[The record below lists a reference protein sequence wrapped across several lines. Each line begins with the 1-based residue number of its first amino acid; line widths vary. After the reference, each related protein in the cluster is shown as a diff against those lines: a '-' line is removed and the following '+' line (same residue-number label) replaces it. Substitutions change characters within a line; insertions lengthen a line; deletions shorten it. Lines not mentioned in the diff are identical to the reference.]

1 MHNHPTLSPTNFG
14 FVAATFPRLLADCRA
29 VEAWAVG
36 NPRGSAMQ
44 ARYVAEQMTRHI
56 YAFHGWEIEGGFAK
70 LTKER
75 RFVAA
80 VPDGVLNKITAVR
93 KIGNR
98 AAHGEQP
105 FDPAAAIRAVRHL
118 YDFMVWAAANV
129 SDKGRAAVPT
139 RQFDEAVLR
148 AAPTGRA
155 ASASE
160 LKKLASELAARKSEA
175 LQLSAD
181 REQLRAEREA
191 HLREQERFRAK
202 AVADAEEMQALQ
214 EELEKLRAE
223 IAEQTRVELV
233 AAQEA
238 AGEVDTTGY
247 FAISEEDTRR
257 DIIDP
262 MLAEAGFSVAAGN
275 MRTEVVLP
283 SGRADYVLYGS
294 DGKALAVVE
303 AKKADDSAMAGR
315 EQARQYADELE
326 AQYGQRP
333 IIYYTTGHVVE
344 MWDDGASL
352 PGAPGGPPFGYPP
365 RQVEGYGN
373 ADVLYRLIRKRS
385 QRKPLSEVSHDSAI
399 AGYKRPYQEQMIRAV
414 AEHFGAGHRR
424 SLLVMAT
431 GTGKTRVSIAL
442 VKLLQQA
449 GWVHNVLFLAD
460 RTALVKQAAKNFR
473 KYYEE
478 AGVVD
483 LLEDPQGTGTVYVST
498 YPTMMNLLG
507 SETEFS
513 SESKEKTDKRRT
525 KFGAYAFDLII
536 VDEAHRSVYRNYKR
550 IFEYFDSLLL
560 GLTATPRDEI
570 DHNTYSLFGLADGA
584 PTGNYDLAQAVAD
597 GFLVPFRVFA
607 AESVIMRSGVAYA
620 DLSEEEKL
628 AWDDEDWGTNED
640 GTQLEAPDSVTGA
653 EINAK
658 LYNIATIDNVVRQV
672 LENGIKVAGADRI
685 GKTIFFARNQR
696 HAELIHKR
704 VVNALPTVR
713 CEVVTHASS
722 RSAALVEQFES
733 TTPGSIDIAVSVDML
748 DTGIDVPEVVN
759 LVFFKPVHSQTKFWQ
774 MIGRGTRLCPDLLG
788 DGVDKKEFFVFDYCD
803 NMRMFTGKESTKKT
817 EGSTQKPMSER
828 TFIKRL
834 RLVDALPDGQ
844 LRTSLCEFLRGQL
857 NSVPDNSPLIRPSER
872 PYLEHFRRPGAWDSL
887 NAADLA
893 DIEQHLAHLPFAS
906 ARDDEHAKRFD
917 LVILDMQETL
927 VGGVN
932 AEALSAE
939 LVARVQRIAENLLTK
954 LNVPAIAAVAPQL
967 EQAADVLWWES
978 VTVDDLELLRR
989 SIRNLVRYVDRGTR
1003 KAVVMDLAD
1012 ELGDLVEVSPALEAA
1027 STTVTESSVEQKI
1040 RQLLAEHGD
1049 SLVLHKIR
1057 HAQPLTAVDVAN
1069 LEGLVAQAGDVSTL
1083 EEQLG
1088 VGLPRF
1094 VRTIIGLD
1102 ESAARSAFA
1111 DMMDGARLNSVQ
1123 LAFMNQIIGGLVHN
1137 GIVTVA
1143 ELFEAPYD
1151 DYGSPFDVF
1160 DGNVAT
1166 IHDIKERL
1174 ERIEHSV
1181 DGVSS

>member
-1 MHNHPTLSPTNFG
+1 MINPPTPSPTNFG

-29 VEAWAVG
+29 VEAGAVG

-44 ARYVAEQMTRHI
+44 ARYVAEQMTRHV
-56 YAFHGWEIEGGFAK
+56 YAFHGWEIEGSFAE
-70 LTKER
+70 LTKDS
-75 RFVAA
+75 RFVEAL
-80 VPDGVLNKITAVR
+80 PESVLNKVTAVR
-93 KIGNR
+93 KIGNA
-98 AAHGEQP
+98 AAHGERH

-129 SDKGRAAVPT
+129 SDKGRAAVPST
-139 RQFDEAVLR
+139 RFDEAVLR
-148 AAPTGRA
+148 AAPAQKA

-160 LKKLASELAARKSEA
+160 LKKLAAELAARKTEA
-175 LQLSAD
+175 LQLSAE

-202 AVADAEEMQALQ
+202 AVADAAEMQALQ
-214 EELEKLRAE
+214 AELAKLRAE
-223 IAEQTRVELV
+223 IAEKSRAELV

-238 AGEVDTTGY
+238 AGAVDTTAY
-247 FAISEEDTRR
+247 FASSEEDTRR

-262 MLAEAGFSVAAGN
+262 MLAEAGFSAVAGN
-275 MRTEVVLP
+275 LRTEVVLP
-283 SGRADYVLYGS
+283 SGRADYVLYGA
-294 DGKALAVVE
+294 DGKPLAVVE
-303 AKKADDSAMAGR
+303 AKKTDVSIMAGR

-333 IIYYTTGHVVE
+333 VIYYTTGHVVE
-344 MWDDGASL
+344 MWDDAAAL
-352 PGAPGGPPFGYPP
+352 PGLNGAGYPP
-365 RQVEGYGN
+365 RQVEGYGT
-373 ADVLYRLIRKRS
+373 ADDLYKIIRKRA
-385 QRKPLSEVSHDSAI
+385 QRKPLSEVAHDSAI

-431 GTGKTRVSIAL
+431 GTGKTRVAIAL

-449 GWVHNVLFLAD
+449 GWVQNVLFLAD
-460 RTALVKQAAKNFR
+460 RTALVNQAAKNFR
-473 KYYEE
+473 AHYEE
-478 AGVVD
+478 AGIVN
-483 LLEDPQGTGTVYVST
+483 LLDDADGTGTVYVST
-498 YPTMMNLLG
+498 YPTMMNMLG
-507 SETEFS
+507 DRFDPYS
-513 SESKEKTDKRRT
+513 
-525 KFGAYAFDLII
+525 FDLVI
-536 VDEAHRSVYRNYKR
+536 VDEAHRSIYRRYKR

-570 DHNTYSLFGLADGA
+570 DHNTYSLFGLADGE

-597 GFLVPFRVFA
+597 GFLVPFRVFR
-607 AESVIMRSGVAYA
+607 AESIIMRKGVAYA
-620 DLSEEEKL
+620 ELSEEEKL
-628 AWDDEDWGTNED
+628 AWDDLDWGTNED

-672 LENGIKVAGADRI
+672 LDNGIKVAGADRI
-685 GKTIFFARNQR
+685 GKTIFFARNQK
-696 HAELIHKR
+696 HAELIHDR
-704 VVNALPTVR
+704 LRNALPTLR
-713 CEVVTHASS
+713 SEVITHAAS
-722 RSAALVEQFES
+722 RAASLVEQFEA

-774 MIGRGTRLCPDLLG
+774 MIGRGTRLCADLLG
-788 DGVDKKEFFVFDYCD
+788 DGVDKSEFFVFDYCD
-803 NMRMFTGKESTKKT
+803 NMRMFTGEAETKSTQ
-817 EGSTQKPMSER
+817 GSTQKPMSER

-834 RLVDALPDGQ
+834 RLIDALPDGE
-844 LRTSLCEFLRGQL
+844 LRTSLCEFLQGQL
-857 NSVPDNSPLIRPSER
+857 SSVPDNSPLIRPSER
-872 PYLEHFRRPGAWDSL
+872 PFLERFRRPDSWERL

-893 DIEQHLAHLPFAS
+893 DIEENLAHLPFAS

-917 LVILDMQETL
+917 LLILDMQGQL
-927 VGGVN
+927 AGGEQLGED
-932 AEALSAE
+932 AI
-939 LVARVQRIAENLLTK
+939 ARVQRIADNLLTK
-954 LNVPAIAAVAPQL
+954 LNVPAIAAAAEQL
-967 EQAADVLWWES
+967 EQAADVMWWES
-978 VTVDDLELLRR
+978 ATVDDLELARR
-989 SIRNLVRYVDRGTR
+989 SIRDLVRYVDRGAR
-1003 KAVVMDLAD
+1003 KAVVTDIAD
-1012 ELGDLVEVSPALEAA
+1012 DLGDLVEVSPALEAA

-1040 RQLLAEHGD
+1040 RELLAQHGD

-1069 LEGLVAQAGDVSTL
+1069 LEGLVAQAGDVSIL

-1111 DMMDGARLNSVQ
+1111 DMMDGTRLNSVQ

-1143 ELFEAPYD
+1143 DLFAAPYD

-1181 DGVSS
+1181 DEVSS